1 MMKRELLFTFLL
13 VQGGAL
19 PVSGF
24 STSSSSLPTAS
35 PSLTPLSTK
44 RSPATTSALFVAI
57 AAPSGDNTDVED
69 VVDEKKL
76 KKKEEWK
83 KMRKEGGLL
92 TFNTPIGALNPF
104 AIYYGLTS
112 IILGIP
118 WFISLKFCQ
127 FMYLITGGRF
137 DKKVSNGEVG

>member
-1 MMKRELLFTFLL
+1 MMKRELLLTFLL
-13 VQGGAL
+13 VQGGAFL
-19 PVSGF
+19 VSGF
-24 STSSSSLPTAS
+24 STSSSLSNAS
-35 PSLTPLSTK
+35 PSLTLTTK

-57 AAPSGDNTDVED
+57 TSSSGDNVDVEK
-69 VVDEKKL
+69 VVDKKEL

-83 KMRKEGGLL
+83 RLRKEGGIF
-92 TFNTPIGALNPF
+92 TFNTPVGALNPF

-127 FMYLITGGRF
+127 LMYFVTRGRF
-137 DKKVSNGEVG
+137 DKKVSNGGV